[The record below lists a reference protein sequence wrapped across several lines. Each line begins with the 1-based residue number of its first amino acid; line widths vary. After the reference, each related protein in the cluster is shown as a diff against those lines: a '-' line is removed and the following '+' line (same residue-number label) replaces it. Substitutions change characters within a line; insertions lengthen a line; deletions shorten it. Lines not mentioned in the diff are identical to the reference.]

1 MDKGRYEETE
11 NNKIVFRID
20 NYGDNRND
28 EKPTYSV
35 VFNRTSK
42 EYANVHIV
50 NEQNDSI
57 LASEIEVKIK
67 DLQKKVK
74 KKSGMINETIEGLI
88 DANEILT
95 TVDAIKLN
103 FNEALALIVGK
114 WYETDFFSD
123 DEATPATLA
132 TIDVTDNM
140 MQEAERI
147 LSCANPIWEVKKHLD
162 NTIAGEDDNKLFVF
176 TLALSGKMMDV
187 KKKTIICALQEAGA
201 GKTWVLQN
209 IASFYKTKVDSHLTD
224 RALNYMGAQLDEYEI
239 LFIKELGN
247 LDKENNTSGN
257 ASIKMMSVD
266 DGGLSTTYTLKNKD
280 GEFETKTVTTN
291 PITIMTSST
300 RKSIDNQFVRR
311 YWVFS
316 PDASVAQTKRIRQFK
331 VNHNRQEEQKEMGII
346 KHTDFEYSQG
356 VLQHLVS
363 LIPSDINVLIP
374 FWQTIYNIMDENNL
388 RMRGDFDKVKLLIYL
403 FGVLNYRNLPTV
415 TKEVEGEDRV
425 YHVMTPQMTIDIL
438 RIARQSLVFMAK
450 GTEGR
455 DYALLQALKDMEV
468 IAVSETHSG
477 TEIDREAIYNLASK
491 LGWGLNRI
499 KSTMNKFVDLSFVH
513 EKDKPKV
520 YMLTKSVEHIEGKL
534 SGYPELSSE
543 AELKKLYVKMVE
555 ESNMVLGKYHEV
567 DFRFGD
573 AKYVHNIHE

>member
-20 NYGDNRND
+20 NYGDNRDD

-114 WYETDFFSD
+114 WYDTDYFSD

-316 PDASVAQTKRIRQFK
+316 PDASVAQTRRIRQFK

-415 TKEVEGEDRV
+415 TKEVEGEDKL

-455 DYALLQALKDMEV
+455 DYALLQALKDMNV
-468 IAVSETHSG
+468 IAVSETNSG

-520 YMLTKSVEHIEGKL
+520 YMLTKSVEHIEGRL

-543 AELKKLYVKMVE
+543 AELVKLYNRMVE
-555 ESNMVLGKYHEV
+555 ESNMVLEKYHEV